1 MQYQPRIHPSSQ
13 GQQGAGLGYEQ
24 ELETNQS
31 SYDRRFRSPDQPIS
45 PSSAHQQQYNG
56 GSHDAPQTSP
66 QRGGLGG
73 NKYNT
78 IALGGSSGVNKF
90 GSTDAS
96 LRTAS
101 PAPSS
106 ISNASGLGK
115 EKKRIKNP
123 FSFGKKGGDK

>member
-1 MQYQPRIHPSSQ
+1 MWS
-13 GQQGAGLGYEQ
+13 EQ
-24 ELETNQS
+24 ELETNQG

-45 PSSAHQQQYNG
+45 PTSAHHQQQQYNG
-56 GSHDAPQTSP
+56 GSHDVPHTSP
-66 QRGGLGG
+66 QRSGLGG

-78 IALGGSSGVNKF
+78 IALGGSGGGGKF
-90 GSTDAS
+90 GGTDAS